1 MSLSCAFYAVLMFIP
16 CGTTIKNRYFIRVG
30 TQSREPT
37 PEELGRLFQQRGN
50 SRAELRPVSSAT
62 LVDLDMRRLSKLLR
76 AGARLPPPRI
86 RRPRGRLGDAG
97 PDPIQPLPAL
107 VISRMVEMRKEKLV
121 ATMLLSDT
129 CIQRKG
135 PETIEVMRIIHPNN
149 PPCRCSEVRDAQ
161 R

>member
-1 MSLSCAFYAVLMFIP
+1 MARSQYYGATFDAEKIP
-16 CGTTIKNRYFIRVG
+16 R
-30 TQSREPT
+30 
-37 PEELGRLFQQRGN
+37 
-50 SRAELRPVSSAT
+50 
-62 LVDLDMRRLSKLLR
+62 
-76 AGARLPPPRI
+76 
-86 RRPRGRLGDAG
+86 GDAG

-135 PETIEVMRIIHPNN
+135 LESTEVMRIIHPNN
-149 PPCRCSEVRDAQ
+149 PPCRCSEVRHAQ